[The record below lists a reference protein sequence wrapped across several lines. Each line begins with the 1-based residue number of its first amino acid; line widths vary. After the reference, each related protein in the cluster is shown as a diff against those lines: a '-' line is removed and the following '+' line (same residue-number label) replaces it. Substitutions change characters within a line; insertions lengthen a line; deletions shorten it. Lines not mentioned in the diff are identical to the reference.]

1 MPFSKT
7 NKKHSEDY
15 WTGFFNIICT
25 IMQKHNYECKKS
37 EIGPYN
43 IFSQIVEN
51 IETADIVI
59 AVLTDYNANVWYEL
73 GVRHTLKNGT
83 IMLLQK
89 GQKVPFDVEGYGVI
103 LYNDSYAMKDSLE
116 REISNYI
123 RKLTCDACDSP
134 VLHSLTTKSV
144 KSIEKN
150 IDKMEKRLEKKL
162 VDLIW
167 EIVNSDRTE
176 NIFERKE
183 IIKRNKI
190 LWVDDYPSNNSAIM
204 SLFEEKK
211 VYFDI
216 ALTTE
221 HGIRLFNNQSYD
233 IIITDIGRQNEHD
246 AGIKFI
252 DELKK
257 LQCETPI
264 LVYSSY
270 NNIKKYEK
278 KALEYGASKVSCNPY
293 DIIVT
298 ISNILGL

>member
-89 GQKVPFDVEGYGVI
+89 GQKVPFDVESYGVI
-103 LYNDSYAMKDSLE
+103 LYNDSYDMKDSLE

-123 RKLTCDACDSP
+123 CKLTCDVCDSP

-144 KSIEKN
+144 KSIEKS
-150 IDKMEKRLEKKL
+150 IDKMEKRLEQKL

-167 EIVNSDRTE
+167 EIINSDRTE

-183 IIKRNKI
+183 ISKRNKI

-233 IIITDIGRQNEHD
+233 IIITDIGRQNEQD

-257 LQCETPI
+257 LQCERSTAQ
-264 LVYSSY
+264 V
-270 NNIKKYEK
+270 
-278 KALEYGASKVSCNPY
+278 
-293 DIIVT
+293 
-298 ISNILGL
+298 